1 MVRLSLTLM
10 AVALATGCT
19 YNYPPPSPAKPAPAP
34 VGPARPYKSNQ
45 SVLNNTPFALDVFVD
60 GELIVKNLLTG
71 QVCPI
76 KFPFF
81 AKKQCV
87 AVTGHDE
94 AGNYTGQATWIFL
107 WDCPEVWTVNRLLPP
122 QQ

>member
-1 MVRLSLTLM
+1 MVRLTPLLL
-10 AVALATGCT
+10 AALVAGCT

-34 VGPARPYKSNQ
+34 VGPARPYKS
-45 SVLNNTPFALDVFVD
+45 SYTILNNTPHTLDVFVD
-60 GELIVKNLLTG
+60 GEPLVKNLRTG
-71 QVCPI
+71 QVCGL

-81 AKKQCV
+81 AKRLCA
-87 AVTGHDE
+87 AVTGHDD

-107 WDCPEVWTVNRLLPP
+107 WDVPEVWTVNRLLPP